1 MENELMANIDQV
13 SISTSVFNR
22 VISAGA
28 PCDACIA
35 MAAEAGYRC
44 VEIARALDWGL
55 TEEVAAVKKAGLQVW
70 AVHGILGEGSISSDP
85 AVRKAAVERAY
96 RQAAE
101 CADFAPCPLVEHYHD
116 RDFDP
121 ATTANFRRSVEELL
135 EKVSP
140 LGFTVCIE
148 TAPYK
153 PEVNVRYPD
162 SREIAAFVRSFAR
175 DDLQLIVD
183 FNHSN
188 LRENLPDVARI
199 TAGLVKSVHIS
210 QNMGQR
216 ENHLAPDDPAGV
228 IDLKAAFEAFRK
240 CGYTGPCNLEF
251 VLPGPP
257 TAARLAEIREYME
270 GMLFR

>member
-1 MENELMANIDQV
+1 MANIDR
-13 SISTSVFNR
+13 ISLSTCVFTPAVNAGTS
-22 VISAGA
+22 
-28 PCDACIA
+28 CDACME
-35 MAAEAGYRC
+35 MAAEAGYRF
-44 VEIARALDWGL
+44 VEIARVLDHGL
-55 TEEVAAVKKAGLQVW
+55 VEEVAAVKKAGLQVW

-85 AVRKAAVERAY
+85 AVRGAAVERAY

-135 EKVSP
+135 EKVSL
-140 LGFTVCIE
+140 LGYTVCIE

-162 SREIAAFVRSFAR
+162 SREITGFVRSFDR
-175 DDLQLIVD
+175 EDLKLIVD

-188 LRENLPDVARI
+188 LHEDLLEVAKI
-199 TAGLVKSVHIS
+199 TAGLVRSVHVS

-216 ENHLAPDDPAGV
+216 ENHLSPDDPAGV
-228 IDLKAAFEAFRK
+228 IDLKAAFDAFRK
-240 CGYTGPCNLEF
+240 GGYSGPCNLEF
-251 VLPGPP
+251 KLPETPS
-257 TAARLAEIREYME
+257 AERLAEIRKYME
-270 GMLFR
+270 SLLWG